1 MRSPKSTSRCETNV
15 MSYPARKPQ
24 LLEERWTHLR
34 SARRLTHSPRPWW
47 GAWGGGSGKLQLCKG
62 NAASLEREKTRGG
75 RSLGVTSV
83 HPRFRRVFAKLS
95 VHGCQ
100 ETRFA
105 PWERSVRTGSE
116 GGHAHPRPRAE
127 AEQRPPGASL
137 PAPGHGRL
145 RMTCSR
151 RPPS

>member
-1 MRSPKSTSRCETNV
+1 MDTPEKCTPSD
-15 MSYPARKPQ
+15 PQ
-24 LLEERWTHLR
+24 SQTV
-34 SARRLTHSPRPWW
+34 
-47 GAWGGGSGKLQLCKG
+47 GGGWGGGSGTLQMCKG

-105 PWERSVRTGSE
+105 PWERSV
-116 GGHAHPRPRAE
+116 
-127 AEQRPPGASL
+127 
-137 PAPGHGRL
+137 
-145 RMTCSR
+145 
-151 RPPS
+151 